1 MAIRNHWK
9 KILLALFATMWAGCE
24 NEAATN
30 AMPEYGCGPCGCDGN
45 GCEVV
50 PDYGAPYDPEDSSIY
65 APLYGVSVPDDSMVV
80 DSMIVDQPAL
90 YGPPCVFN
98 GTCGDESVTNEKT
111 GQE

>member
-24 NEAATN
+24 NGAATN

-50 PDYGAPYDPEDSSIY
+50 PDYGAPYDE
-65 APLYGVSVPDDSMVV
+65 
-80 DSMIVDQPAL
+80 QTEL

-98 GTCGDESVTNEKT
+98 GTCDDENVSNENP